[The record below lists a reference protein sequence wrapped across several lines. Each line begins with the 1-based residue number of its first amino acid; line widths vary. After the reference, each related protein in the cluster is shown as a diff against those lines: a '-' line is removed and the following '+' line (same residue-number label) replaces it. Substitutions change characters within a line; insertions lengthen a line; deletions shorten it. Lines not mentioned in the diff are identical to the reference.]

1 VKPIYKSDQRK
12 VLPDENDF
20 REKEPKVQGRGFNG
34 PRKAENK
41 GKSLKICELKSHAIA
56 KKSRKHMS
64 VVKSRI
70 LQVIKSD
77 LPANLQMK
85 PPNTKCSL
93 PITEPIQEDNIPT
106 HSFQTPPKPVPTPS
120 SLSVRKST
128 LTKAQDCVVKKPLN
142 MKPKPISTGQ
152 EKEMLEISKSA
163 SQSQLVKKRKSSP
176 LQIRHVEV
184 FPPLNLVPTALIKP
198 KEPIKDF
205 SNLPPLHKHAKTL
218 IKPENAIEN
227 SSNISALVKKVSNP
241 HQPNKPSLKRVFG
254 ENNQDTSQSLT
265 GRELNSSMAQNPLK
279 TNTKKFLKLSA
290 KLEQE
295 NLLRPSTDNT
305 VCSVSEKNNT
315 KFRTLVLGNKN
326 VLKKE
331 QTSPTKTARLATP
344 STEILKKVGVSEKLQ
359 TLHDLHLIT

>member
-1 VKPIYKSDQRK
+1 
-12 VLPDENDF
+12 
-20 REKEPKVQGRGFNG
+20 
-34 PRKAENK
+34 
-41 GKSLKICELKSHAIA
+41 
-56 KKSRKHMS
+56 
-64 VVKSRI
+64 
-70 LQVIKSD
+70 
-77 LPANLQMK
+77 
-85 PPNTKCSL
+85 
-93 PITEPIQEDNIPT
+93 
-106 HSFQTPPKPVPTPS
+106 
-120 SLSVRKST
+120 
-128 LTKAQDCVVKKPLN
+128 

-152 EKEMLEISKSA
+152 EEEMLEISKSA
-163 SQSQLVKKRKSSP
+163 SQSQLVKKRKSS

-265 GRELNSSMAQNPLK
+265 GRELNSSIAQNPLK
-279 TNTKKFLKLSA
+279 INTKKFNKLSA

-315 KFRTLVLGNKN
+315 KFRTLVLGSKN